1 MFNCYIENVMFRF
14 MIINANAMF
23 MFMESAIVCYALMVR
38 IVGMLLNALDTV
50 CNCIVLVDILC
61 AEIFF
66 SVVGIGLT

>member
-23 MFMESAIVCYALMVR
+23 MFMESASVCYALMVR

-50 CNCIVLVDILC
+50 
-61 AEIFF
+61 
-66 SVVGIGLT
+66 